1 MPHVDPTVRFWIGV
15 AVTLAMAVSSG
26 TLVLT
31 NAVPHDWI
39 PTVTAW
45 CGIIGTGGSAFL
57 TLLNGGAMTVSSRIA
72 SAAAVDG
79 VKGIVVDPKI
89 VATAVEAAG
98 TDAKVTTTATE
109 RRMA

>member
-31 NAVPHDWI
+31 NAVPHDLI

-45 CGIIGTGGSAFL
+45 CGIIGTVGSAVL
-57 TLLNGGAMTVSSRIA
+57 TALNGAAMTTSSRIA

-79 VKGIVVDPKI
+79 VKGITVTRDI
-89 VATAVEAAG
+89 AATAVEAAG
-98 TDAKVTTTATE
+98 GNAAVTTVPPAKV
-109 RRMA
+109 